1 MAQELEPMEEENFA
15 AMFEA
20 SEKRS
25 QESNRIAE
33 GVIVE
38 IQDDKALVDVG
49 EKLEGIL
56 YLNEIQDESGEL
68 KYKVND
74 SIQVMIMGYRN

>member
-1 MAQELEPMEEENFA
+1 MAQELEPMMEEEDFA

-25 QESNRIAE
+25 EETNRITD

-38 IQDDKALVDVG
+38 IQEDRALVDVG
-49 EKLEGIL
+49 EKKEGIL
-56 YLNEIQDESGEL
+56 YLNELQDENGEM
-68 KYKVND
+68 K
-74 SIQVMIMGYRN
+74 